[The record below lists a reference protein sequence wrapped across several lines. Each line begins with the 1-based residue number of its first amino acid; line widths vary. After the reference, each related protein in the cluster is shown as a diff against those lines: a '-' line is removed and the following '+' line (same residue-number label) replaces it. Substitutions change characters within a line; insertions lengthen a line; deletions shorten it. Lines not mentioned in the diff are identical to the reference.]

1 MAKKIDS
8 KAVGLDIGLLIGRFF
23 MDTEDLHY
31 GYWPN
36 DKTATAQNF
45 AEAQLRHSQLI
56 IDNIPEGVRSILDV
70 GSGSGNLAK
79 KLLELGNEVDCVL
92 PSQFL
97 AENIRKKLGDQSK
110 VHVCGFEDL
119 DINKSYDMILFSES
133 FQYVKLDL
141 SINKIMDML
150 LHGGHLFIC
159 DFFRK
164 DIPGKS
170 PLGGGHKWAKFEEK
184 INEVPLTKK
193 TDIDIT
199 EETAPT
205 NDLLDKFI
213 TEVLDPIKTMSGE
226 YLESNYPK
234 LTGFLNW
241 KYEKRIA
248 KINRVYFTGQLT
260 SANFIKYKTYRLLLF
275 QK

>member
-79 KLLELGNEVDCVL
+79 KLLELGYEVDCVL
-92 PSQFL
+92 PSEFL
-97 AENIRKKLGDQSK
+97 AENIRKKLGDRSI

-119 DINKSYDMILFSES
+119 DTDKSYDMILFSES
-133 FQYVKLDL
+133 FQYVKLGL
-141 SINKIMDML
+141 SIDKIVDML
-150 LHGGHLFIC
+150 PHGGHLFIC
-159 DFFRK
+159 DFFSK
-164 DIPGKS
+164 NVPGKS
-170 PLGGGHKWAKFEEK
+170 PLGGGHKWTKFEEK
-184 INEVPLTKK
+184 INAVPLTKK

-205 NDLLDKFI
+205 NDLLDKFV

-241 KYEKRIA
+241 KYEKRLA

-260 SANFIKYKTYRLLLF
+260 GANFIKYKTYRLLLF

>member
-31 GYWPN
+31 GYWPD

-45 AEAQLRHSQLI
+45 AEAQYRHSKLI
-56 IDNIPEGVRSILDV
+56 IDNIPEGVKSILDV

-79 KLLELGNEVDCVL
+79 KLLDLGYEVDCVL
-92 PSQFL
+92 PSEFL
-97 AENIRKKLGDQSK
+97 AENIRKKLGNQST
-110 VHVCGFEDL
+110 VHVCEFEDL
-119 DINKSYDMILFSES
+119 DADKTYNMILFSES
-133 FQYVKLDL
+133 FQYVKLGF
-141 SINKIMDML
+141 SIDKIVEML
-150 LHGGHLFIC
+150 PDSGHLLIC

-164 DIPGKS
+164 DLPGKS
-170 PLGGGHKWAKFEEK
+170 PLGGGHKWKSFDDK
-184 INEVPLTKK
+184 ISSTSLNKL

-205 NDLLDKFI
+205 NDLLDKFV
-213 TEVLDPIKTMSGE
+213 TEVLEPIKTMSGE

-241 KYEKRIA
+241 KYEKRLA

-260 SANFIKYKTYRLLLF
+260 GANFIKYKTYRLLLF

>member
-1 MAKKIDS
+1 MTKKIDS

-31 GYWPN
+31 GYWPD

-45 AEAQLRHSQLI
+45 AEAQYRHSKLI
-56 IDNIPEGVRSILDV
+56 IDNIPEGVKSILDV
-70 GSGSGNLAK
+70 GSGLGNLAK
-79 KLLELGNEVDCVL
+79 KLLGLGYEVDCVL
-92 PSQFL
+92 PSEFL
-97 AENIRKKLGDQSK
+97 AENIRKKLGNQST
-110 VHVCGFEDL
+110 VHVCEFEDL
-119 DINKSYDMILFSES
+119 DADKTYDMILFSES
-133 FQYVKLDL
+133 FQYVKLGF
-141 SINKIMDML
+141 SIDKIVEML
-150 LHGGHLFIC
+150 PDSGHLLIC

-164 DIPGKS
+164 DLPGKS
-170 PLGGGHKWAKFEEK
+170 PLGGGHKWKSFDDK
-184 INEVPLTKK
+184 ISSSSLNKL

-205 NDLLDKFI
+205 NDLLDKFV
-213 TEVLDPIKTMSGE
+213 TEVLEPIKTMSGE

-241 KYEKRIA
+241 KYEKRLA

-260 SANFIKYKTYRLLLF
+260 GANFIKYKTYRLLLF

>member
-23 MDTEDLHY
+23 MNTEDLHY

-36 DKTATAQNF
+36 DKTATAKNF

-79 KLLELGNEVDCVL
+79 KLLELGYEVDCVL
-92 PSQFL
+92 PSEFL
-97 AENIRKKLGDQSK
+97 AENIRKKLGDRST
-110 VHVCGFEDL
+110 VHVCGFEDF
-119 DINKSYDMILFSES
+119 DTDKSYDMILFSES

-150 LHGGHLFIC
+150 PHGGHLFIC

-164 DIPGKS
+164 DVPGKS
-170 PLGGGHKWAKFEEK
+170 PLGGGHKWTKFEEK
-184 INEVPLTKK
+184 INAVPLTKK

-205 NDLLDKFI
+205 NDLLDKFV

-241 KYEKRIA
+241 KYEKRLA

-260 SANFIKYKTYRLLLF
+260 GANFIKYKTYRLLLF